1 MELWANLPSP
11 QHSSVAVIPQFINQ
25 GQVISLYTYMFIT
38 DQDYFSSSYQSK
50 YHQNAIIV
58 LRIGDEFT
66 Q

>member
-1 MELWANLPSP
+1 MEPWANLPSP
-11 QHSSVAVIPQFINQ
+11 QHSSAAVIPQFINQ

-38 DQDYFSSSYQSK
+38 DQDCFSSSYQSK

-58 LRIGDEFT
+58 LRIGDEFI